1 MCVCFD
7 AIIFVHVIM
16 RHVLIFQALSGVGE
30 SIQIRARIL
39 DNTALTTSM
48 STQFLFQI
56 GLFTAVP
63 MILGFILEQGFL
75 RVNTCFLVYKYSFY
89 SLYLLLLL
97 SSKCKIALVN
107 ALWFNQYQWYMLFN
121 MGVGIRKF
129 LFSSLE
135 QLHIFLFYASLFV
148 MENFPCYLSH
158 FLFVHCCR
166 L

>member
-1 MCVCFD
+1 MSLGVFVFMPLCVCVCFD

-75 RVNTCFLVYKYSFY
+75 RVNTCFLVY
-89 SLYLLLLL
+89 
-97 SSKCKIALVN
+97 I
-107 ALWFNQYQWYMLFN
+107 
-121 MGVGIRKF
+121 
-129 LFSSLE
+129 
-135 QLHIFLFYASLFV
+135 
-148 MENFPCYLSH
+148 
-158 FLFVHCCR
+158 
-166 L
+166 